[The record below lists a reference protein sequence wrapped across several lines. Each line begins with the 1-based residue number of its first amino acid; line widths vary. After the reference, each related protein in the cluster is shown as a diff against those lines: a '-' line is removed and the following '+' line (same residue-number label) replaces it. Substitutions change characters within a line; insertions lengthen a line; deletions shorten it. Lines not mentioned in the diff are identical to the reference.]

1 MVLIGYLAF
10 LDPPKSTTEE
20 SDRVLG
26 EHGVA
31 AKVLTGDNDRVTR
44 CICRQVKFG
53 IDRLLL
59 GSEIEHMDDGE
70 LAAAVEKTNVF
81 AKLSPQQKARG
92 SSKCC
97 AATATPSAF
106 SETAS
111 TTQPR

>member
-20 SDRVLG
+20 AIRVLG

-81 AKLSPQQKARG
+81 AKLSPQQKARDRR
-92 SSKCC
+92 S
-97 AATATPSAF
+97 AAPQRPHRRLPQG
-106 SETAS
+106 TAS